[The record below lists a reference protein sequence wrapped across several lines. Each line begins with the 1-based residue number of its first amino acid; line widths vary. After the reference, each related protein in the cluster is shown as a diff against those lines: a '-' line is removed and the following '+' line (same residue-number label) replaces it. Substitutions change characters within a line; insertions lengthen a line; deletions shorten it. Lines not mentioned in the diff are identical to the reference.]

1 VRNSLI
7 SKRALAAVAAA
18 ALAFVSSASSL
29 ADTDGNA
36 SNSNSCFA
44 GTAAANDYATFNEDF
59 AAGAWSSSSGVHL
72 LAQSQ
77 RVTLAVT
84 DSYGNSVCQN
94 TADLSTSCT
103 FEPGLSTTFTIVI
116 DNSASAVPADYQLCT
131 F

>member
-7 SKRALAAVAAA
+7 TKRAVTAVAAA
-18 ALAFVSSASSL
+18 ALTFVSSALSL
-29 ADTDGNA
+29 ADTDGNV
-36 SNSNSCFA
+36 SGSSCFA

-59 AAGAWSSSSGVHL
+59 TAGAWSSSSGVHL

-103 FEPGLSTTFTIVI
+103 FEPGLSTTFTIVV